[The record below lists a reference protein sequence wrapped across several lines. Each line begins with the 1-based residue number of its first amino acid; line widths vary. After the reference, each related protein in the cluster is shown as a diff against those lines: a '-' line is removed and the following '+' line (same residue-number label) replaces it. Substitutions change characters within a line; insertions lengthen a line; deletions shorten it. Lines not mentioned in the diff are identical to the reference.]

1 VVSQPDLERDPPLP
15 GEHGDPLV
23 EVDEYGAA
31 YGETLTETLN
41 LDNWESGINLESLYQ
56 RLESEIAP
64 AIEQERRIQEVVRRE
79 LFPILAEAADAPLEA
94 GVHTAV
100 PADLQEVTR
109 KVLFSGQLETC
120 DGTTVT
126 HDTLLVTVTQI
137 GICLVSYQGHEL
149 ALSQRL
155 FRRDLRVGTP
165 NPVEEVRALLE
176 RRQSRAATGVADR
189 RDTLSELGRRGIM
202 SYAERAT
209 LLHRSQA
216 AWRMGHGNPV
226 PYELLTGSGSMDLLG
241 ASITVLEELI
251 DYQQF
256 VFVPSAIKDRVLLTL
271 GAALHP
277 LEYAVVFTGEAA
289 MRRVVKGGHY
299 GEDWHRRTEQFVDR
313 NGPKVAIGVY
323 RAGPHSPATPFFA
336 HVDRVHEA
344 AHVAMADS
352 LLQEHR
358 GFPLSIDLADA
369 ACRTVFG
376 GGTFDDAV
384 TAAYQTHGEPARYLT
399 ERQTRPH

>member
-1 VVSQPDLERDPPLP
+1 VVSQPDLEPHAPLP

-23 EVDEYGAA
+23 GVDEYSAA

-41 LDNWESGINLESLYQ
+41 LDNWEFGIDLESLYQ

-79 LFPILAEAADAPLEA
+79 LFPMLAQAADAPPEA

-155 FRRDLRVGTP
+155 FRRDLRVGAPDPT
-165 NPVEEVRALLE
+165 EEVRALLE
-176 RRQSRAATGVADR
+176 RRQSRAATGVTDR
-189 RDTLSELGRRGIM
+189 HDTLSELGRRGIM

-241 ASITVLEELI
+241 AAITVLDELI

-277 LEYAVVFTGEAA
+277 LEYVVVYSGETA
-289 MRRVVKGGHY
+289 MRRVVNGGHY
-299 GEDWHRRTEQFVDR
+299 GEGWHRRAEQFVER
-313 NGPKVAIGVY
+313 NGPKIAIGAY
-323 RAGPHSPATPFFA
+323 RAGPYSPATPFFA

-344 AHVAMADS
+344 AHIAMADS

-369 ACRTVFG
+369 ACRAVFG
-376 GGTFDDAV
+376 GGAFDDAV

-399 ERQTRPH
+399 ERQTRPN

>member
-1 VVSQPDLERDPPLP
+1 VVSQPDLEPHAALP

-23 EVDEYGAA
+23 EVDEYSAA

-41 LDNWESGINLESLYQ
+41 LDNWESGIDLESLYQ

-79 LFPILAEAADAPLEA
+79 LFPMLAEAADAPPEA

-137 GICLVSYQGHEL
+137 GICLVSYQGHEM

-155 FRRDLRVGTP
+155 FRRDLRVGAPDPT
-165 NPVEEVRALLE
+165 EEVRALLE
-176 RRQSRAATGVADR
+176 RRQSRAATGVTDR
-189 RDTLSELGRRGIM
+189 HDTLSELGRRGIM

-241 ASITVLEELI
+241 AAITVLNELI

-277 LEYAVVFTGEAA
+277 LEYVVVYSGETA
-289 MRRVVKGGHY
+289 MRRVVNGGHY
-299 GEDWHRRTEQFVDR
+299 GEGWHRRAEQFVER
-313 NGPKVAIGVY
+313 NGPKIAIGAY

-336 HVDRVHEA
+336 HADRVHEA

-369 ACRTVFG
+369 ACRAVFG
-376 GGTFDDAV
+376 GAAFDDAV

>member
-1 VVSQPDLERDPPLP
+1 MSDLGVEPHAPLP
-15 GEHGDPLV
+15 GESGDPLV
-23 EVDEYGAA
+23 EGDEYSAA
-31 YGETLTETLN
+31 YGEPLAHTLN
-41 LDNWESGINLESLYQ
+41 LDSWEAGVDLADLYR
-56 RLESEIAP
+56 RLEAEIAP
-64 AIEQERRIQEVVRRE
+64 AIEQERRIQDTVRRE
-79 LFPILAEAADAPLEA
+79 LFPLLAQAADAPPQA
-94 GVHTAV
+94 GDHTAAL
-100 PADLQEVTR
+100 ADLEEVTR

-137 GICLVSYQGHEL
+137 GICLISYQGHEL

-155 FRRDLRVGTP
+155 FRRDLRVGAPDPT
-165 NPVEEVRALLE
+165 EEVRALLE
-176 RRQSRAATGVADR
+176 RRQSRTATGVTDR
-189 RDTLSELGRRGIM
+189 HDTLSELGRRGIM
-202 SYAERAT
+202 TYAERAT
-209 LLHRSQA
+209 LLRRSNA

-226 PYELLTGSGSMDLLG
+226 PYELLTGSGSMELLAAAIDL
-241 ASITVLEELI
+241 LEELV

-271 GAALHP
+271 GAALRP
-277 LEYAVVFTGEAA
+277 LQYAVVHTGETA
-289 MRRVVKGGHY
+289 MRRMVANGHY
-299 GEDWHRRTEQFVDR
+299 SGDWHRRVERFVDR
-313 NGPKVAIGVY
+313 IGPKIAIGVY

-369 ACRTVFG
+369 ACRAVFG
-376 GGTFDDAV
+376 GGAFEDAV
-384 TAAYQTHGEPARYLT
+384 TSAYQTHGEPVRYLT
-399 ERQTRPH
+399 ERQTRPS